1 MGEGSATLRS
11 AITSPED
18 YHTSV
23 ASIAPLLVKGIG
35 FDIGYKFWQYN
46 SWSAKL
52 SLGGLFWDTDI
63 ESTYQGSKIT
73 TEVDGFDGYIGAE
86 VGYNLSDNWEIG
98 VQGARYFLHENDVD
112 IIALQLRYFF
122 GPLSVY

>member
-1 MGEGSATLRS
+1 
-11 AITSPED
+11 
-18 YHTSV
+18 
-23 ASIAPLLVKGIG
+23 
-35 FDIGYKFWQYN
+35 
-46 SWSAKL
+46 
-52 SLGGLFWDTDI
+52 LGGLFWDTDI

-86 VGYNLSDNWEIG
+86 VGYNLSDNWEIS

-122 GPLSVY
+122 EPLAAY